1 MRSLFHT
8 IMGKSGG
15 TSPIVTT
22 GLVLN
27 FDVSNP
33 ASYPGSGTTI
43 TDLSGNGN
51 NGTLINGV
59 GYSATDGGI
68 LTFDGVNDYISTSL
82 VTPSTAFS
90 YGLWVKTSTSN
101 NIANRPIGN
110 GDYSGGLSGASMILA
125 YSSNQSYFVRRAGVN
140 NGDRD
145 IFAPS
150 VTNFLGNWHYIV
162 MTYDGTNGM
171 KVYCDNVLLGTNAV
185 LGFTSIN
192 TLSVGRDGTGG
203 AFNGS
208 IGATQVYNKALTVGE
223 IDQNFN
229 ADKTRFGL

>member
-1 MRSLFHT
+1 MSYYHHL
-8 IMGKSGG
+8 IK
-15 TSPIVTT
+15 TSPAVNPIVTT

-27 FDVSNP
+27 FDASNP
-33 ASYPGSGTTI
+33 LSYPGSGTAI
-43 TDLSGNGN
+43 NDLSGNGN

-59 GYSATDGGI
+59 GYSATNGGI
-68 LTFDGVNDYISTSL
+68 LNFDGVNDYISTPL

-90 YGLWVKTSTSN
+90 YGIWVKTSTSN
-101 NIANRPIGN
+101 NLANRPIGN

-125 YSSNQSYFVRRAGVN
+125 YSGTRSYFIRRAGVN
-140 NGDRD
+140 DGNRD
-145 IFAPS
+145 IFAPA

-171 KVYCDNVLLGTNAV
+171 KAYCDNILIGSNAV
-185 LGFTSIN
+185 LGFTSILN
-192 TLSVGRDGTGG
+192 LSIGRDGLGG

-208 IGATQVYNKALTVGE
+208 IGVAQVYNKALTVGE

-229 ADKTRFGL
+229 VDKTRFEL